1 VYLAGIA
8 LVVGAVQTLTE
19 WWGAGTSNSEK
30 KVGVKEGIRLEVLIP
45 GTPEQ
50 ILQEK
55 IKPWIYIVLAL
66 GYFLVMTV
74 VHAISVGD
82 FLAQGQQKD
91 KTAAM
96 ALQVEAN
103 LGSRN
108 FSENAKLV
116 SGSIMSVIDQ
126 IYPSA
131 SEQEKKDLHD
141 LALFQTGMESG
152 LFQYA
157 DQKNWKEAGHPSIDI
172 AKGIFQHEVTR
183 SRTLGDHVMTW
194 LGYPSKEGD
203 VRRIDQEFLAKKLEL
218 TSQGE
223 SQPSYKAIVE
233 LREAAIKRF
242 PNDAGLQAEYIARA
256 LAYRVMQLDL
266 MDDYE
271 LDAFFFF
278 VKEKRVKSRMAKN
291 GDTLRDMAQNL
302 EDGVFNDK
310 YFRTK
315 PSPASKKQEI
325 ADAIK
330 DHTFGYG
337 GRQGWNV
344 VLATAVSEPQANTS
358 SRVAS
363 VDEILALP
371 KWDSERGFLEESL
384 LFPTLDQPAVARQD
398 LPAVARTPSAV
409 ESELVATVPLE
420 VFSSELAQVENQV
433 PSANLSWYQREIAL
447 PFAQWAARI
456 APDGGLPVQVFFA
469 GAVLYLI
476 GALFRAAIFNFKK
489 TPSSYSNMTT
499 AVGRSSMSLALSGS
513 VYAYSVV
520 GVELANKWIGTNIL
534 IGRLTTAELVMVIE
548 APILIFFAMLIFGK
562 IKYGKEFA
570 LGRVFAKGFLP
581 REAFAPKPRSEK
593 EVVSARSEAR
603 GVAQPLTR
611 REAIRRSLLFA
622 AGIGTGG
629 LVANYGLKQV
639 NIGIN
644 SPDLAST
651 TSSGDLFFDLRSWNI
666 EVMRFEDAQNDS
678 DAQIISPAN
687 FFLEDK
693 QPTGFL
699 RLQEEEPIVDFNHN
713 LSEKA
718 MAKAMFFIDGTGRPH
733 IFDYQKY
740 AENPELYGVQLYPI
754 GFQAGPW
761 IKIGEDLNLG
771 IEVWHKGLQG
781 GRRVAI
787 GYDRLGRFF
796 FKEFYGPDFMGKMGM
811 STDSFMTELH
821 AWLSRNSIESAMFV
835 DGGTTGFGVGQKT
848 PPYVIVARS
857 KGRSEMRV
865 ADQSPEE
872 IADWVVDLSQGP
884 KNKTEEW
891 SAAGFPGPFSNY
903 PLFMREFP
911 VERFQAVLS
920 VLRARKEYDAGKW
933 FARSM
938 LDSLLGYGMQN
949 TEFLTDLPQYY
960 DYFNLNDANPES
972 EFNKNLD
979 FFERRTAAVQ
989 YGVSTAL
996 KEQVLKLAFETFGV
1010 RRDPNEEYEL
1020 EPRFDAE
1027 GHSFRNQF
1035 VHDLNLAFM
1044 IALKSAGEKGI
1055 LWDPALLPFLFQ
1067 LSNSNSIMRINNGGY
1082 AGELDV
1088 TVQVSSQKTKL
1099 TVERNKNEVLIGRG
1113 SSNDLIVQD
1122 SSVSRSHLVLRRD
1135 KDNSEKFRLIFTGK
1149 NRPLLWPD
1157 AERSSLDQRRSEIRV
1172 FLDSNEYL
1180 QTEPVS
1186 YDFFNALAD
1195 ANDVSEAAKIVKKEI
1210 SSVAAELRQLIQQNG
1225 FIPNKIGNG
1234 ERSVF
1239 NTQELREKEKIG
1251 LNDADLL
1258 ALLQSDKEEMLAL
1271 AESYGQEQGHSFTVD
1286 KINEKIV
1293 DRMVDILAEAIWT
1306 YVKRHE
1312 AWVEWGRR
1320 LQALDSFLDKQ
1331 EEAELSAAVAVF
1343 DVGQFLS
1350 SSGEY
1355 VFGGY
1360 RIGRGILRG
1369 QVDVLVDFARQ
1380 GSVQPQHL
1388 RLNFFS
1394 IALASLGYFQK
1405 GPPSAHSPDQAYPV
1419 SPAQFWNDH
1428 IKNSRTNLFEHPD
1441 TQKFIREISE
1451 DEEKAKEVIQKTAQL
1466 IQERQLKKSIRD
1478 RTWSL
1483 IIAGVAAVLVALIAW
1498 AIVKK
1503 LSVTDLEQ
1511 PSGWYEAHGEAGSRT
1526 VRSEMRAEASEEF
1539 ISAVENL
1546 IGKPISKAETF
1557 NLDGETLNL
1566 IEAFERLQQAANKW
1580 SETESYD
1587 LEIQGEPGKNVQIY
1601 LLRDGKRLVDLDGLP
1616 TFSREYQNL
1625 AMGILAEIQRKVRKH
1640 KPSTQ
1645 ITITLLEAENDAE
1658 IEDYNPSIVEV
1669 SLEQPGPR
1677 KESLIKL
1684 QPKPFKANSKVDG
1697 LGILFLNHV
1706 GLRTKENTDDA
1717 NQDRF
1722 MNFTVKTKMGQA
1734 AVMAVFDGHGKR
1746 GAEAAEQAQN
1756 LLKLELETI
1765 LARVDAATSDDD
1777 WRAQIESA
1785 FQRVSLEMNK
1795 KGYLQSGTTASI
1807 AVVVGGRIV
1816 MISLGD
1822 SPIMVVDR
1830 SQPQNPISK
1839 KSTLNHVGDQN
1850 SKTAMDLKLM
1860 KSIRAD
1866 ADEIDLISR
1875 GWGLNGDFYFF
1886 PNGTEMKV
1894 LSALGHGDE
1903 PAVGTEPEVEFF
1915 NLESGGDY
1923 FLMVA
1928 SDGILTLESDDQ
1940 NAKAI
1945 SEAIA
1950 PGLSNEEVFAGLLA
1964 RHRGTPMDNLT
1975 MYLANV
1981 RELIGR
1987 SEMRVVQG
1995 FDVFV
2000 SKETWA
2006 AMASWPIVLGNKISL
2021 TGFNDFYEVQLID
2034 PSGQPAVLLGVD
2046 NQPLKFVLKI
2056 YQDGEG
2062 THKLREATEV
2072 GVYEKIMQAAIDQ
2085 PIEGQPG
2092 SWIHIPAGLMGGV
2105 FRGGDND
2112 SMYEVD
2118 PAAGYQGVKAKK
2130 GLLMVWVPGIDMED
2144 LLMSETWI
2152 ESYRKMEIPNQIPNP
2167 NFNFSENPL
2176 GAYKALAS
2184 ALVETLYR
2192 FHKVTGRVHGDIKLD
2207 AFKVQYLDEE
2217 KGILDISPETGEM
2230 AVKLIDYDAAA
2241 DIWASLAG
2249 TKPEEILGTWDF
2261 VSHRQVSPATVGGQ
2275 DFRISAPN
2283 FFDDYVSL
2291 ALMLAYLW
2299 MDPADV
2305 KTFLQRKQ
2313 YAGHKELSADYH
2325 KRILGRSTRLEFIQ
2339 ERGNLEGNPLKDW
2352 ILDVLNLRPQLA
2364 QAGYSLDEV
2373 VRSYFIEVLTR
2384 SEMREGETAQPG
2396 IIRSSVENH
2405 ADQLRAATVAR
2416 ILTRRKNLPQAEV
2429 LTADRVSGIVTEYEA
2444 TINAHPYVR
2453 KVFDFRGNMEE
2464 LRAGEQF
2471 GGQRRMIAFEGD
2483 KQLEFIQVRAV
2494 QIMPGDEDAGII
2506 NERDFIFIRNP
2517 NAAGNPIIG
2526 YAIIKEILHPQT
2538 SAGAL
2543 GLNRNLTVAFHLF
2556 QGRDQTLLPSS
2567 REIYEAVAAL
2577 GIQAHPQAER
2587 LAVNAASQI
2596 FHSNFETNENAAVE
2610 AQSARAGFYARMGFY
2625 SPSRQNLLNRYL
2637 FDTSTI
2643 DRKFNSKEMNAL
2655 SAAQDTHWI
2664 LNLTSR
2670 SEMREGGG
2678 QVKAPLDLP
2687 WNDLSYRES
2696 VKRIYVTGEYDI
2708 GNGAKLGYDAVR
2720 FAFLVPALLKRFP
2733 NATIEIEGVDFA
2745 QMFEHHKEWSRIK
2758 PVSAPK
2764 GKYQLAI
2771 AQRSLSGKPA
2781 DLNTDYFLDIVNLAV
2796 YGGARS
2802 ELVDQNGKM
2811 ILRKEISKTEEVP
2824 IFWNEAE
2831 AILKDW
2837 ELIDGESELP
2847 LNIYNHPEVGGH
2859 QVDWMRLI
2867 RTADESDFFDRK
2879 ISGKPIPLMFKQIM
2893 NYQTMNEIVTGKS
2906 NVVYVNLDA
2915 VTQEQTVNKAFWVQL
2930 LSKVLHANPNSHLM
2944 FSGGTS
2950 PSARSFARSVAEELI
2965 AYSSGNQRIFVLP
2978 MIDSARLSQV
2988 WDFMAI
2994 ADAVVTPNTGFMH
3007 MAHAAGRP
3015 LFVVDTSKEFTKH
3028 WSSPAE
3034 RTEMVYLLD
3043 IKRIF
3048 SHHTALAEQYVA
3060 KLFEKTFALKEEYP
3074 RQSFQ
3079 VGFEFTRFAP
3089 QFSRMM
3095 DSMRQAAERPEI
3107 SPRER
3112 AWIEHYNQLLE
3123 SGDTVKLGY
3132 QDFETHLQAYVT
3144 ELTRDQ
3150 NPSQI
3155 VVGTYDAQVVTKLI
3169 AEIEKKETSS
3179 ESEAAGKL
3187 FLSYMLWHLQQGDS
3201 KNGTAFLKPITL
3213 SARSESRKLD
3223 AFQIKL
3229 LSDDWMSSEKNSR
3242 VRADAEEK
3250 LFAEELNL
3258 YVGILFRIIN
3268 QEIGRQKVKIS
3279 GTSLEDAI
3287 VVFMEANLSRIFPR
3301 GLSSRQLDDRKAALV
3316 KWMQENNKPT
3326 QEVLT
3331 VETMGAFDEIIYLA
3345 LLDYQRMRLEFDHP
3359 ELNNL
3364 GEVYSGQIFHTEKTA
3379 AGVFAS
3385 APWSVVLK
3393 FFIALRALGV
3403 QLQGKQML
3411 DFGAGD
3417 FRFGI
3422 AAANYFSMKADGY
3435 EINPSISDKTKEL
3448 LRRFSGKQTANAAY
3462 YSSQDGD
3469 GLSDEADWGKYDL
3482 ITYFYTEP
3490 SDPSEREMFRAKF
3503 LNKMQ
3508 TMKPGAH
3515 IALLAIRNQIFN
3527 GILPLT
3533 DYQGSEW
3540 TLLNSSPIQLESG
3553 YDQPG
3558 IYLKVYR
3565 FNGRARSELR
3575 GVLLPE
3581 NILDALQRGEEA
3593 SATAP
3598 VIAALV
3604 AGGVVFAAGE
3614 ATMENLHSVAGFIM
3628 PARSENRLSSILKL
3642 DGWHGDKK
3650 SVTIEFTTEQK
3661 LEELDIEDMRAIL
3674 TANPDSRY
3682 GFIVKTGEIKSKW
3695 LELRSQYPKQFMI
3708 EVNDKAAL
3716 NRGLS
3721 RILQG
3726 VGLEPIQITGLQQ
3739 DLNEITILQTA
3750 IGSRRDIRLIS
3761 YKEEDAEP
3769 RKHSIRI
3776 AQTVVAGQST
3786 DIGDLRE
3793 VSAELFEEE
3802 NVNSWRIVSD
3812 VLSKIVGEITL
3823 QIQAQAK
3830 AAVSA

>member
-1 VYLAGIA
+1 
-8 LVVGAVQTLTE
+8 
-19 WWGAGTSNSEK
+19 
-30 KVGVKEGIRLEVLIP
+30 
-45 GTPEQ
+45 
-50 ILQEK
+50 
-55 IKPWIYIVLAL
+55 
-66 GYFLVMTV
+66 M
-74 VHAISVGD
+74 
-82 FLAQGQQKD
+82 
-91 KTAAM
+91 
-96 ALQVEAN
+96 
-103 LGSRN
+103 
-108 FSENAKLV
+108 
-116 SGSIMSVIDQ
+116 
-126 IYPSA
+126 
-131 SEQEKKDLHD
+131 
-141 LALFQTGMESG
+141 
-152 LFQYA
+152 
-157 DQKNWKEAGHPSIDI
+157 
-172 AKGIFQHEVTR
+172 
-183 SRTLGDHVMTW
+183 
-194 LGYPSKEGD
+194 
-203 VRRIDQEFLAKKLEL
+203 
-218 TSQGE
+218 
-223 SQPSYKAIVE
+223 
-233 LREAAIKRF
+233 
-242 PNDAGLQAEYIARA
+242 
-256 LAYRVMQLDL
+256 
-266 MDDYE
+266 
-271 LDAFFFF
+271 
-278 VKEKRVKSRMAKN
+278 
-291 GDTLRDMAQNL
+291 
-302 EDGVFNDK
+302 
-310 YFRTK
+310 
-315 PSPASKKQEI
+315 
-325 ADAIK
+325 
-330 DHTFGYG
+330 
-337 GRQGWNV
+337 
-344 VLATAVSEPQANTS
+344 
-358 SRVAS
+358 
-363 VDEILALP
+363 
-371 KWDSERGFLEESL
+371 
-384 LFPTLDQPAVARQD
+384 
-398 LPAVARTPSAV
+398 
-409 ESELVATVPLE
+409 
-420 VFSSELAQVENQV
+420 
-433 PSANLSWYQREIAL
+433 
-447 PFAQWAARI
+447 
-456 APDGGLPVQVFFA
+456 
-469 GAVLYLI
+469 
-476 GALFRAAIFNFKK
+476 
-489 TPSSYSNMTT
+489 
-499 AVGRSSMSLALSGS
+499 
-513 VYAYSVV
+513 
-520 GVELANKWIGTNIL
+520 
-534 IGRLTTAELVMVIE
+534 
-548 APILIFFAMLIFGK
+548 
-562 IKYGKEFA
+562 
-570 LGRVFAKGFLP
+570 
-581 REAFAPKPRSEK
+581 
-593 EVVSARSEAR
+593 
-603 GVAQPLTR
+603 
-611 REAIRRSLLFA
+611 
-622 AGIGTGG
+622 
-629 LVANYGLKQV
+629 
-639 NIGIN
+639 
-644 SPDLAST
+644 
-651 TSSGDLFFDLRSWNI
+651 
-666 EVMRFEDAQNDS
+666 
-678 DAQIISPAN
+678 
-687 FFLEDK
+687 
-693 QPTGFL
+693 
-699 RLQEEEPIVDFNHN
+699 
-713 LSEKA
+713 
-718 MAKAMFFIDGTGRPH
+718 
-733 IFDYQKY
+733 
-740 AENPELYGVQLYPI
+740 
-754 GFQAGPW
+754 
-761 IKIGEDLNLG
+761 
-771 IEVWHKGLQG
+771 
-781 GRRVAI
+781 
-787 GYDRLGRFF
+787 
-796 FKEFYGPDFMGKMGM
+796 
-811 STDSFMTELH
+811 
-821 AWLSRNSIESAMFV
+821 
-835 DGGTTGFGVGQKT
+835 
-848 PPYVIVARS
+848 
-857 KGRSEMRV
+857 
-865 ADQSPEE
+865 
-872 IADWVVDLSQGP
+872 
-884 KNKTEEW
+884 
-891 SAAGFPGPFSNY
+891 
-903 PLFMREFP
+903 
-911 VERFQAVLS
+911 
-920 VLRARKEYDAGKW
+920 
-933 FARSM
+933 
-938 LDSLLGYGMQN
+938 
-949 TEFLTDLPQYY
+949 
-960 DYFNLNDANPES
+960 
-972 EFNKNLD
+972 
-979 FFERRTAAVQ
+979 
-989 YGVSTAL
+989 
-996 KEQVLKLAFETFGV
+996 
-1010 RRDPNEEYEL
+1010 
-1020 EPRFDAE
+1020 
-1027 GHSFRNQF
+1027 
-1035 VHDLNLAFM
+1035 
-1044 IALKSAGEKGI
+1044 
-1055 LWDPALLPFLFQ
+1055 
-1067 LSNSNSIMRINNGGY
+1067 
-1082 AGELDV
+1082 
-1088 TVQVSSQKTKL
+1088 
-1099 TVERNKNEVLIGRG
+1099 
-1113 SSNDLIVQD
+1113 
-1122 SSVSRSHLVLRRD
+1122 
-1135 KDNSEKFRLIFTGK
+1135 
-1149 NRPLLWPD
+1149 
-1157 AERSSLDQRRSEIRV
+1157 
-1172 FLDSNEYL
+1172 
-1180 QTEPVS
+1180 
-1186 YDFFNALAD
+1186 
-1195 ANDVSEAAKIVKKEI
+1195 
-1210 SSVAAELRQLIQQNG
+1210 
-1225 FIPNKIGNG
+1225 
-1234 ERSVF
+1234 
-1239 NTQELREKEKIG
+1239 
-1251 LNDADLL
+1251 
-1258 ALLQSDKEEMLAL
+1258 
-1271 AESYGQEQGHSFTVD
+1271 
-1286 KINEKIV
+1286 
-1293 DRMVDILAEAIWT
+1293 
-1306 YVKRHE
+1306 
-1312 AWVEWGRR
+1312 
-1320 LQALDSFLDKQ
+1320 
-1331 EEAELSAAVAVF
+1331 
-1343 DVGQFLS
+1343 
-1350 SSGEY
+1350 
-1355 VFGGY
+1355 
-1360 RIGRGILRG
+1360 
-1369 QVDVLVDFARQ
+1369 
-1380 GSVQPQHL
+1380 
-1388 RLNFFS
+1388 
-1394 IALASLGYFQK
+1394 GYFQK

-1451 DEEKAKEVIQKTAQL
+1451 DEKKAKQVIQQTALL
-1466 IQERQLKKSIRD
+1466 IEERQLKKSIRD
-1478 RTWSL
+1478 RTLNWL
-1483 IIAGVAAVLVALIAW
+1483 AAGVVAIVAIFVVLVA
-1498 AIVKK
+1498 VKK
-1503 LSVTDLEQ
+1503 LSKPASDPPATSEPIRGLEDR
-1511 PSGWYEAHGEAGSRT
+1511 SA
-1526 VRSEMRAEASEEF
+1526 RSEIRAEASEEF

-1697 LGILFLNHV
+1697 PGILFLNHV
-1706 GLRTKENTDDA
+1706 GLRKKENTDDA

-1866 ADEIDLISR
+1866 ADKIDLISR

-1886 PNGTEMKV
+1886 PNGTQMKV

-1915 NLESGGDY
+1915 NLELGGDY

-1940 NAKAI
+1940 NAKTI
-1945 SEAIA
+1945 SEAVA

-2152 ESYRKMEIPNQIPNP
+2152 ESYRKVEIPNQIPNP

-2241 DIWASLAG
+2241 DIRASLAG

-2339 ERGNLEGNPLKDW
+2339 EHGNLEGNPLKDW

-2664 LNLTSR
+2664 LNLMGR
-2670 SEMREGGG
+2670 SEMREEEG
-2678 QVKAPLDLP
+2678 QVKAPLGLP
-2687 WNDLSYRES
+2687 WNDPKNSDFAKD
-2696 VKRIYVTGEYDI
+2696 VKRIFVTGEYDI

-2720 FAFLVPALLKRFP
+2720 FAFLIPALLKRFP

-2745 QMFEHHKEWSRIK
+2745 QMFEHHREWSRIK

-2802 ELVDQNGKM
+2802 ELVDQNGKT
-2811 ILRKEISKTEEVP
+2811 ILRKEISKTEEGP

-2879 ISGKPIPLMFKQIM
+2879 ISGKPIPLIFKQIM

-2950 PSARSFARSVAEELI
+2950 PSARSFAMSVAEELI

-3079 VGFEFTRFAP
+3079 VGFEFTRFSP

-3169 AEIEKKETSS
+3169 AEIEKKETSP

-3316 KWMQENNKPT
+3316 KWMQENNKPA

-3379 AGVFAS
+3379 TGVFAS